1 MSEENSEQ
9 LGKKAP
15 FMLKKKKCKIVV
27 PKECRV
33 ILLLPLHHSAS
44 QAVLSLFEPV
54 CHLKLRLILILQ
66 LVMRSNLVLGS

>member
-1 MSEENSEQ
+1 
-9 LGKKAP
+9 
-15 FMLKKKKCKIVV
+15 MLKKKKSKIVV
-27 PKECRV
+27 PKEYRV

-44 QAVLSLFEPV
+44 QAILSLFEPV